1 MNKIPTA
8 WIFKIWS
15 GILMAKWSYIMWC
28 IIIYNIVIRKICTP
42 CAILV
47 EDTPVLFEIS
57 SKTVNMSCSE
67 PSTFW
72 KPSRM
77 LLKASAFWL
86 IRVFAVAFV
95 VASFVVAS
103 LVVTSFVVASFVVA
117 KVEVTSKS
125 LPANEMSPGDNIQS
139 SLLWIGASEQDPSP
153 CSWNNF

>member
-57 SKTVNMSCSE
+57 SKTVNISCSE
-67 PSTFW
+67 LSTFW
-72 KPSRM
+72 KPCRIS
-77 LLKASAFWL
+77 LKASAFWL
-86 IRVFAVAFV
+86 ITGFEAA
-95 VASFVVAS
+95 FVVAS